1 MKITQIEQQKRDKT
15 RVNIYVDYSFYCGLN
30 MEAVVQNRLKIGQEI
45 EKDFLDEI
53 QVESEQQTALNKAV
67 KYISKTMKTEKQIV
81 DYLKG
86 KGYVERVIEFVLG
99 KLKEYNFVDDET
111 FVELYIKQ
119 STNTKGK
126 KRLQYELKNKGV
138 DEKLVLE
145 KVDEIETDRET
156 ALSLA
161 EKFLQKKKNE
171 KNVREKLFRFLSYRG
186 FAVDDITY
194 VLRMVKMEEED
205 DVDGRDWYYW
215 NWKT

>member
-126 KRLQYELKNKGV
+126 KRLQYELKNKGI

-205 DVDGRDWYYW
+205 DVDGGNWYYR

>member
-67 KYISKTMKTEKQIV
+67 KYISKTMKTEKQII

-86 KGYVERVIEFVLG
+86 KGYVDRVVEFVLG
-99 KLKEYNFVDDET
+99 KLKEYNFVDDEM
-111 FVELYIKQ
+111 FVNLYIKQ
-119 STNTKGK
+119 STSLKGK
-126 KRLQYELKNKGV
+126 KRLQYELKNKGI

-145 KVDEIETDRET
+145 KVNEIETDRET
-156 ALSLA
+156 ALNLA
-161 EKFLQKKKNE
+161 EKFLSKKKNE
-171 KNVREKLFRFLSYRG
+171 KNIREKLFRFLSYRG

-205 DVDGRDWYYW
+205 DVDGRD
-215 NWKT
+215 

>member
-67 KYISKTMKTEKQIV
+67 KYISKTMKTEKQII

-86 KGYVERVIEFVLG
+86 KGYVDRVVEFVLG
-99 KLKEYNFVDDET
+99 KLKEYNFVDDEM
-111 FVELYIKQ
+111 FVNLYIKQ
-119 STNTKGK
+119 STSSKGK
-126 KRLQYELKNKGV
+126 KRLQYELKNKGI

-145 KVDEIETDRET
+145 KVNEIETDRET
-156 ALSLA
+156 ALNLA
-161 EKFLQKKKNE
+161 EKFLSKKKNE
-171 KNVREKLFRFLSYRG
+171 KNIREKLFRFLSYRG

-205 DVDGRDWYYW
+205 DVDGRD
-215 NWKT
+215 

>member
-45 EKDFLDEI
+45 EKEFLDEI
-53 QVESEQQTALNKAV
+53 QIKSEQQTALNKAV

-86 KGYVERVIEFVLG
+86 KGYVDRVVEFVLG

-111 FVELYIKQ
+111 FVNLYIKQ
-119 STNTKGK
+119 STNSKGK
-126 KRLQYELKNKGV
+126 KRLQYELRNKGI
-138 DEKLVLE
+138 DENLVLE
-145 KVDEIETDRET
+145 KVNEIETDRET
-156 ALSLA
+156 ALKLA
-161 EKFLQKKKNE
+161 EKFLSKKKNE
-171 KNVREKLFRFLSYRG
+171 KNIREKLFRFLSYRG

-205 DVDGRDWYYW
+205 DVNGRD
-215 NWKT
+215 

>member
-126 KRLQYELKNKGV
+126 KRLQYELKNKGI

-205 DVDGRDWYYW
+205 DVDGG
-215 NWKT
+215 N

>member
-67 KYISKTMKTEKQIV
+67 KYISKTMKTEKQII

-86 KGYVERVIEFVLG
+86 KGYVDRVVEFVLG
-99 KLKEYNFVDDET
+99 KLKEYNFVDDEM
-111 FVELYIKQ
+111 FVNLYIKQ
-119 STNTKGK
+119 STSLKGK
-126 KRLQYELKNKGV
+126 KRLQYELKNKGI

-145 KVDEIETDRET
+145 KVNEIETDRET
-156 ALSLA
+156 ALNLA
-161 EKFLQKKKNE
+161 EKFLSKKKNE
-171 KNVREKLFRFLSYRG
+171 KNIREKLFRFLSYRG